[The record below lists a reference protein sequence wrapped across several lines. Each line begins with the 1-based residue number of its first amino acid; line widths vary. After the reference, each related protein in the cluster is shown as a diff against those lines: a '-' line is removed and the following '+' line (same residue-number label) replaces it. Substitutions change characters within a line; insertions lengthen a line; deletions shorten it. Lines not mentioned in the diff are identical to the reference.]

1 MVESSPALRAALL
14 GLLVLQTSATVLLL
28 RYSRS
33 HRVSGELYLAT
44 TVVFLT
50 EVAKYLLGLL
60 LLGLQAGPGR
70 LLATYMK
77 EVVGKPRDTATLAI
91 PASLYVL
98 QNNLLILA
106 LTNLDAATY
115 QVN

>member
-44 TVVFLT
+44 TAHWLPPATFLNFF
-50 EVAKYLLGLL
+50 EFF
-60 LLGLQAGPGR
+60 
-70 LLATYMK
+70 
-77 EVVGKPRDTATLAI
+77 DFFFI
-91 PASLYVL
+91 H
-98 QNNLLILA
+98 
-106 LTNLDAATY
+106 
-115 QVN
+115 

>member
-60 LLGLQAGPGR
+60 LLGLQVGPGR